1 MHSVLYIYVYIYV
14 YMYINTE
21 STKQNIHDMYTQP
34 VWWIIAEYIWSN
46 ARVTEH
52 KIASTAGE
60 LSRNRRID
68 TINFITCSTV
78 NNIILQPI
86 TQLVIL
92 SRIHMCVCHFTYSK
106 QCFLATNHDLTGGH
120 LCWILI
126 PKCSQF
132 AKTIDRC
139 DEKNKYFISWTTSDR
154 HGGDTTISWVASKTS
169 DIHAIQ
175 MAQLGW

>member
-1 MHSVLYIYVYIYV
+1 MYV

-52 KIASTAGE
+52 EIASTAGE

-68 TINFITCSTV
+68 TIQLHYMQHSKQYQITT
-78 NNIILQPI
+78 NNQVSNSIKN
-86 TQLVIL
+86 TY
-92 SRIHMCVCHFTYSK
+92 VCHFTYSK

-139 DEKNKYFISWTTSDR
+139 DEKNKYFISRTTSDR